1 MTRIREEEATDASI
15 QKSLLGGHNITM
27 AVTKFIK
34 HVSVDGGYDI
44 CTSDSADD

>member
-15 QKSLLGGHNITM
+15 QNSLGHNITM